1 MIERTRGLA
10 LAVMTCFAMGSLS
23 CATLAAPSH
32 ARPPASGSGDQLFA
46 SGDYAEAVDAYGH
59 ELGKTSKADER
70 ARVRLF
76 RALALLAEGAGLGE
90 HDAMQELRTVDLHH
104 AQSLW
109 GRIARIH
116 VLELTRRETL
126 RDALMQAGADLRE
139 AEQQLELLQHRMLAA
154 HTLAEDQESAIGSLE
169 GERKK
174 LQRQL
179 DAATE
184 QMQAQSEQ
192 IIELQRELE
201 ALKQIDM
208 RRKP

>member
-10 LAVMTCFAMGSLS
+10 LAVVTCFSLGSLS

-46 SGDYAEAVDAYGH
+46 SGDYAEAIDAYGH
-59 ELGKTSKADER
+59 ELDKSSKADDR

-76 RALALLAEGAGLGE
+76 RALALLAEG
-90 HDAMQELRTVDLHH
+90 DARGDDEALQELRTVELRH
-104 AQSLW
+104 ADSLW
-109 GRIARIH
+109 GRMARIH
-116 VLELTRRETL
+116 VLELTRRDAL
-126 RDALMQAGADLRE
+126 RDALLQAGADLRE
-139 AEQQLELLQHRMLAA
+139 AEQQLQLLQHRMLAA
-154 HTLAEDQESAIGSLE
+154 HTLAEDQESSIGSLE

-179 DAATE
+179 DVATE